1 MLNIVEAYPRLG
13 KIERTAPLWQYD
25 AGQIIH
31 VNGIELPAA
40 YMAEFSNST
49 QDAAKQYIQ
58 QTDEITV
65 PAQYLQSGKP
75 VYIWLVF
82 EDSESR
88 TTVYEIVSPV
98 ALRAKPHGELTPD
111 EQQAAATDL
120 SLLGER
126 ISALEGSKTNHET
139 IFSAMDAMLAKL
151 TAVAQEVAYTSAN
164 HHGAELTSAI
174 TALRSAIGGGSV
186 TPTVVSVTGVS
197 FSANSGSLTAG
208 QTMTLTPVF
217 TPSNATDKGGAWASS
232 DTTVATV
239 AGGLVTALAAGSA
252 TITFTST
259 DGSFTASYALTVT
272 ANATTPTYTAQ
283 AVYTNFTATGARFS
297 TSDIAV
303 NFAGGDYVEA
313 VIDASGS
320 DVVSGTNLLSFA
332 QNGDNSYME
341 YTNGEAVL
349 VFKREQNSVMKVLFR
364 IKDTANSVAIDKW
377 TVPADLSNIVI
388 KLDKDGVYL
397 DGTAVSGV
405 SSSDLAFLTGQ
416 SAIAIGA
423 RSSTLSKATY
433 KSVTVYRAQ

>member
-1 MLNIVEAYPRLG
+1 MSYTKHNFKAGDVILAAPFNAMEDQIAANEQAIAG
-13 KIERTAPLWQYD
+13 KAAASALTSLEGRVGTLENAKTGYD
-25 AGQIIH
+25 A
-31 VNGIELPAA
+31 A
-40 YMAEFSNST
+40 
-49 QDAAKQYIQ
+49 
-58 QTDEITV
+58 
-65 PAQYLQSGKP
+65 
-75 VYIWLVF
+75 
-82 EDSESR
+82 
-88 TTVYEIVSPV
+88 
-98 ALRAKPHGELTPD
+98 
-111 EQQAAATDL
+111 
-120 SLLGER
+120 
-126 ISALEGSKTNHET
+126 
-139 IFSAMDAMLAKL
+139 FSAMDAMLAKL
-151 TAVAQEVAYTSAN
+151 AAVAQEVVYTSAN

-174 TALRSAIGGGSV
+174 TALRSAIGGGGSV

-208 QTMTLTPVF
+208 QTVTLTPVF

-297 TSDIAV
+297 TGDIAV

-320 DVVSGTNLLSFA
+320 DVVSGTNLLGIA
-332 QNGDNSYME
+332 KNGDNSYME

-349 VFKREQNSVMKVLFR
+349 VFKREQSSVMKVLFR

-405 SSSDLAFLTGQ
+405 SASDLAFLTGQ

>member
-1 MLNIVEAYPRLG
+1 MSYTKHNFATGDVIRAAPFNAMEDQIAANEQAIAG
-13 KIERTAPLWQYD
+13 KAAASALTSLEGRVGTLESAKTGYD
-25 AGQIIH
+25 A
-31 VNGIELPAA
+31 A
-40 YMAEFSNST
+40 
-49 QDAAKQYIQ
+49 
-58 QTDEITV
+58 
-65 PAQYLQSGKP
+65 
-75 VYIWLVF
+75 
-82 EDSESR
+82 
-88 TTVYEIVSPV
+88 
-98 ALRAKPHGELTPD
+98 
-111 EQQAAATDL
+111 
-120 SLLGER
+120 
-126 ISALEGSKTNHET
+126 
-139 IFSAMDAMLAKL
+139 FSAMDTMLEKL
-151 TAVAQEVAYTSAN
+151 AAVAQEVAYTSAN

-174 TALRSAIGGGSV
+174 TALRSAIGGGPV

-208 QTMTLTPVF
+208 QTVTLTPVF
-217 TPSNATDKGGAWASS
+217 TPSNATNKGGDWASS

-239 AGGLVTALAAGSA
+239 AGGLVTALTAGSA

-259 DGSFTASYALTVT
+259 DGGFTASYALTVT
-272 ANATTPTYTAQ
+272 ADSAAPTYTAQ

-297 TSDIAV
+297 TGDIAV

-332 QNGDNSYME
+332 KNGDNSYME

-377 TVPADLSNIVI
+377 TIPADLSNIVI

-405 SSSDLAFLTGQ
+405 SASDLAFLTGQ

>member
-1 MLNIVEAYPRLG
+1 MSYTKHNFATGDVIRAAPFNAMEDQIAANEQAIAG
-13 KIERTAPLWQYD
+13 KAALSAMTSLEGRVGTLENAKTGYD
-25 AGQIIH
+25 A
-31 VNGIELPAA
+31 V
-40 YMAEFSNST
+40 
-49 QDAAKQYIQ
+49 
-58 QTDEITV
+58 
-65 PAQYLQSGKP
+65 
-75 VYIWLVF
+75 
-82 EDSESR
+82 
-88 TTVYEIVSPV
+88 
-98 ALRAKPHGELTPD
+98 
-111 EQQAAATDL
+111 
-120 SLLGER
+120 
-126 ISALEGSKTNHET
+126 
-139 IFSAMDAMLAKL
+139 FSAMDTMLEKL
-151 TAVAQEVAYTSAN
+151 AAVAQEVAYTSAN

-174 TALRSAIGGGSV
+174 TALRSAIGGGGSV

-208 QTMTLTPVF
+208 QTVTLTPVF
-217 TPSNATDKGGAWASS
+217 TPSNATDKSGAWASS

-283 AVYTNFTATGARFS
+283 AIYTNFTATGARFS
-297 TSDIAV
+297 TGDIAV

-332 QNGDNSYME
+332 KNGDNSYME
-341 YTNGEAVL
+341 YSNGEAVL

-405 SSSDLAFLTGQ
+405 SASDLAFLTGQ

>member
-1 MLNIVEAYPRLG
+1 MSYTKHNFTAGDVILAAPFNAMEDQIAANEQAIAG
-13 KIERTAPLWQYD
+13 KAAASALTSLEGRVGTLESAKTGYD
-25 AGQIIH
+25 A
-31 VNGIELPAA
+31 AFA
-40 YMAEFSNST
+40 
-49 QDAAKQYIQ
+49 
-58 QTDEITV
+58 
-65 PAQYLQSGKP
+65 
-75 VYIWLVF
+75 
-82 EDSESR
+82 
-88 TTVYEIVSPV
+88 
-98 ALRAKPHGELTPD
+98 
-111 EQQAAATDL
+111 
-120 SLLGER
+120 
-126 ISALEGSKTNHET
+126 
-139 IFSAMDAMLAKL
+139 AMDTMLEKL
-151 TAVAQEVAYTSAN
+151 AAVAQEVAYTSAN

-208 QTMTLTPVF
+208 QTVTLTPVF
-217 TPSNATDKGGAWASS
+217 TPSNATNKGGAWASS

-259 DGSFTASYALTVT
+259 DGGFIASYALTVT
-272 ANATTPTYTAQ
+272 ADGTTPTYTAQ

-297 TSDIAV
+297 TGDIAV

-332 QNGDNSYME
+332 KNGDNSYME
-341 YTNGEAVL
+341 YSNGEAVL
-349 VFKREQNSVMKVLFR
+349 VFKREQSSVMKVLFR

-405 SSSDLAFLTGQ
+405 SASDLAFLTGQ